1 MIILL
6 KISAKEG
13 WSSTMRI
20 FFRLRFSI
28 KGLVLLGVIYS
39 IATGVPVPELLTFFK
54 EVHCHRLISTR
65 RQSNAGTA
73 AQLDAHV
80 YKLAQ
85 KYREL
90 LLGQVS
96 KYPILYLK

>member
-1 MIILL
+1 MVFHNKDILPFKVL
-6 KISAKEG
+6 DN
-13 WSSTMRI
+13 R
-20 FFRLRFSI
+20 R
-28 KGLVLLGVIYS
+28 GLIGSHLL

-54 EVHCHRLISTR
+54 EVHCHRLTSTR

-96 KYPILYLK
+96 KYPILYLR

>member
-1 MIILL
+1 MVFHNEDILPFEVL
-6 KISAKEG
+6 DK
-13 WSSTMRI
+13 
-20 FFRLRFSI
+20 RLGFIGSQ
-28 KGLVLLGVIYS
+28 
-39 IATGVPVPELLTFFK
+39 LLTFFK